1 MDTLNRSAIGVKSKQ
16 RFSIGTTPLIP
27 PVMMFTVSGSITR
40 ILPCW
45 LIFVVNP

>member
-1 MDTLNRSAIGVKSKQ
+1 MGTPNRTAIVVKPKQ
-16 RFSIGTTPLIP
+16 RFSIGNTPLIP